1 MVGLNTYQM
10 FGGTDSFNTSMTGA
24 LVGVMEVMSLPQYGG
39 FLCMYF
45 GLYDTNAY
53 QECLNTERTDPD
65 STMWQWIL
73 EFESIVTKAKAGE
86 ITVTDAF
93 VCFMG
98 DGLLDALLTGALPF

>member
-1 MVGLNTYQM
+1 MYQV
-10 FGGTDSFNTSMTGA
+10 FGGTAGFDPTMTGA

-45 GLYDTNAY
+45 GIYDTVAY
-53 QECLNTERTDPD
+53 QECLNTSRTDTS
-65 STMWQWIL
+65 STMWQWVL

-86 ITVTDAF
+86 ISITDAF
-93 VCFMG
+93 ICFLG